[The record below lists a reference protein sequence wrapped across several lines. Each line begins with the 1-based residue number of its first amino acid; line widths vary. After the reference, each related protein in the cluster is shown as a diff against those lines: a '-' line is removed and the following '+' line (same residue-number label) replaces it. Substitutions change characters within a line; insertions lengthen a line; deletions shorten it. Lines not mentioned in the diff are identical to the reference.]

1 MQEQLPDPTN
11 GLAVRRSRTP
21 TSPPPPVRD
30 RVGGSHYR
38 TGIAQ
43 TFAGVDTAQHGLI
56 GSERVRTGL
65 RMAWLVLALGLGQAA
80 SALDPGLAISQ
91 YQVSQWHTAD
101 GLPHSS
107 ISALYEDK
115 DGFIWVGTYR
125 GAARFDGKRFLPL
138 AELIGQPLNPDLVET
153 IGQTEDGVLWFGGT
167 HRDLVLLAADGQ
179 VRRYGAEQGL
189 PDRQITCVFTD
200 AEGQRWL
207 GTRSG
212 LLRADGPWDRL
223 RFSADLPQIVW
234 QLVDWRGDLYAASER
249 GVWRRHQGVWEHL
262 FSAAA
267 LANAHVWALEAD
279 SERLW
284 IGYRG
289 GLASFDGRAL
299 RLFTEADGLPH
310 PVVRA
315 LAEDRD
321 GNLWIGTAG
330 AGIARLQAGH
340 FDTLDRRNDSVGSV
354 TWGML
359 LGRDGT
365 LWAASASGLSRL
377 KNASVRN
384 YGLPEGLR
392 SGMVWGALDDRHG
405 GKYVAFN
412 GEGLAHIDANGQV
425 QNLGAPV
432 GAAGAGIMI
441 SMAYDGDDLL
451 LATFSGLYRFR
462 DHQFLREPAVSADR
476 VFAVHVLAPNDLL
489 LGMRGGLWRLHRHG
503 LERIPSS
510 LQEPVLRLR
519 PEADGSLLMAAGRGG
534 VWRLLGDQMTAL
546 ASLPGREVRDVFR
559 ASDGRIYVAAL
570 GLFVLDNGK
579 LLPLLPIN
587 QALVGQLHAIAE
599 SSDRHLWINSN
610 LGVIR
615 VALDQLDGWLGKRQ
629 SDLPFQVVDESDGMR
644 SSEGNG
650 GQNSMAMEADGRLW
664 LATTAGVVVINTG
677 AELEPPL
684 PQWQVRF
691 ERRLED
697 GQARFATAPQAVAP
711 GVRRLQIEYTVA
723 SPAWADALSFDYR
736 LRPLDRD
743 WVSNG
748 SLRSIAMDRP
758 LPGHY
763 QLDVRARRGAATG
776 ASSSLEFSVAA
787 FWWQQPWVQ
796 RSALVAAA
804 LLSGLL
810 VWGRVLGLRRQRDLL
825 EREVVARTTELAAA
839 NAQLA
844 EVARRDFLTGIG
856 NRRRFTERLNELW
869 PQTPQIAL
877 AVIDLDH
884 FKIYNDRLGHLEGD
898 QCLRA
903 IGALLQACEGEGIE
917 GFRVGGE
924 EFALIA
930 AGAAAA
936 DIAAMLNQLRQALAS
951 IALAHPGSNVSPW
964 VTLSAGHAIR
974 SSADL
979 RPEDLYARADAAL
992 YRAKAQG
999 RDRVVG

>member
-1 MQEQLPDPTN
+1 M
-11 GLAVRRSRTP
+11 R
-21 TSPPPPVRD
+21 
-30 RVGGSHYR
+30 
-38 TGIAQ
+38 
-43 TFAGVDTAQHGLI
+43 AGV
-56 GSERVRTGL
+56 
-65 RMAWLVLALGLGQAA
+65 RMAWMGIALGLGQAA

-91 YQVSQWHTAD
+91 YQVSQWHSAD

-107 ISALYEDK
+107 ISALFEDR

-138 AELIGQPLNPDLVET
+138 AELIGEPLDPDLVET
-153 IGQTEDGVLWFGGT
+153 IGQTKDGVLWFGGT

-212 LLRADGPWDRL
+212 LLRVDGNWDQL
-223 RFSADLPQIVW
+223 RFGVDLKQIVW
-234 QLVDWRGDLYAASER
+234 QLVQWQGDLYAASER
-249 GVWRRHQGVWEHL
+249 GVWRRHGAVWEQL
-262 FSAAA
+262 FTDTA
-267 LANAHVWALEAD
+267 LANAHVWALEPD

-289 GLASFDGRAL
+289 GLASFDGHAL
-299 RLFTEADGLPH
+299 HLFTQGDGLPH

-315 LAEDRD
+315 LAKDRD

-330 AGIARLQAGH
+330 AGIARLFADR
-340 FDTLDRRNDSVGSV
+340 FDTLDSRNGSVGSV

-392 SGMVWGALDDRHG
+392 SGMVWGALDDRLG

-412 GEGLAHIDANGQV
+412 GEGLAHIDASGQV
-425 QNLGAPV
+425 QNFGAPI
-432 GAAGAGIMI
+432 GPPGAGIVI
-441 SMAYDGDDLL
+441 SMEYDGDELL
-451 LATFSGLYRFR
+451 LATFSGLYRFHDGR
-462 DHQFLREPAVSADR
+462 FARELSVPADR
-476 VFAVHVLAPNDLL
+476 VYAIHVLAADDVL
-489 LGMRGGLWRLHRHG
+489 LGMRGGLWRMRKHG
-503 LERIPSS
+503 LSRIPST
-510 LQEPVLRLR
+510 LQDPALHLSS
-519 PEADGSLLMAAGRGG
+519 EADGSLLVAAGRGG
-534 VWRLLGDQMTAL
+534 VWRLLGDQMVSL
-546 ASLPGREVRDVFR
+546 AGAADMEVRDAFR

-570 GLFVLDNGK
+570 GLFVLDDGK

-587 QALVGQLHAIAE
+587 QTQVGQLHSIAE
-599 SSDRHLWINSN
+599 STDRKLWINSN

-615 VALDQLDGWLGKRQ
+615 VALDQIDAWLGKRQ
-629 SDLPFQVVDESDGMR
+629 PGLPFQVVDESHGMR

-650 GQNSMAMEADGRLW
+650 GQNSTAMDRDGKLW
-664 LATTAGVVVINTG
+664 LATTAGLVAINTR

-684 PQWQVRF
+684 PPLQVRF

-697 GQARFATAPQAVAP
+697 GQARFATAAQAVAP

-723 SPAWADALSFDYR
+723 SPAWADALGFEYR
-736 LRPLDRD
+736 LRPLDHD

-748 SLRSIAMDRP
+748 NLRSIAMDRP

-776 ASSSLEFSVAA
+776 ETTSLEFSVAA
-787 FWWQQPWVQ
+787 FWWEQPWVQ

-804 LLSGLL
+804 LLIGLL
-810 VWGRVLGLRRQRDLL
+810 IWGRVLGLRRQRDVL
-825 EREVVARTTELAAA
+825 ERQVVARTAELAAA

-856 NRRRFTERLNELW
+856 NRRRFTERLNALW
-869 PQTPQIAL
+869 PLTPQIAL
-877 AVIDLDH
+877 AVVDIDH

-903 IGALLQACEGEGIE
+903 IGALLQACEGADIE

-930 AGAAAA
+930 TDAAAA
-936 DIAAMLNQLRQALAS
+936 RIGTVLRDLRLALAAA
-951 IALAHPGSNVSPW
+951 ALTHPGSDVSPW
-964 VTLSAGHAIR
+964 VTLSAGHALR
-974 SSADL
+974 SSADQ

-992 YRAKAQG
+992 YRAKAEG
-999 RDRVVG
+999 RDRIVS